1 MSKLSVEMVIGRL
14 KEMLSVSSDS
24 ALARAMNTTPQTI
37 SSWKMRDSIPY
48 AMCVNLSEKHNVSL
62 DWLLTG
68 KEPNK
73 SVNEP
78 QELTR
83 REKIFLE
90 MMNKLTEAEQQ
101 EILQDGQE
109 MQRIS
114 QMEAE
119 LMNMKAEIHKLKKM
133 G

>member
-1 MSKLSVEMVIGRL
+1 MSISFRL
-14 KEMLSVSSDS
+14 KEFLEKRSLSIKDAAESCG
-24 ALARAMNTTPQTI
+24 
-37 SSWKMRDSIPY
+37 IPY
-48 AMCVNLSEKHNVSL
+48 RSMQNYLRGEREPNAEALIKLNTHLGISI
-62 DWLLTG
+62 DWLLAG
-68 KEPNK
+68 KESISEPMNK
-73 SVNEP
+73 P

-90 MMNKLTEAEQQ
+90 MMNKLSESEQQ

-114 QMEAE
+114 QMEAD
-119 LMNMKAEIHKLKKM
+119 MIDMKAEIYKLKKS